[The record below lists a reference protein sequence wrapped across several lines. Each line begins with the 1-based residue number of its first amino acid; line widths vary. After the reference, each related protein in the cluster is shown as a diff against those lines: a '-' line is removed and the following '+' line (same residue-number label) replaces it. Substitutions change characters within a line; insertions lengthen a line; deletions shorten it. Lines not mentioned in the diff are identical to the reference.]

1 MSLTFRRPSQGELPH
16 PLGCTHSR
24 NGELLI
30 ASVDGEI
37 DMATAPR
44 FVHHVEEL
52 LAERRVAVIADLTKV
67 SFLGA
72 AGVVGLLTLTTA
84 AQAADVPFCVV
95 TDQRAVLRPLQVTAV
110 DRVVVVHAT
119 FERAHAWLNDQT

>member
-1 MSLTFRRPSQGELPH
+1 
-16 PLGCTHSR
+16 
-24 NGELLI
+24 
-30 ASVDGEI
+30 
-37 DMATAPR
+37 MATAPR

-52 LAERRVAVIADLTKV
+52 LGERRVAVIADLTKV

-119 FERAHAWLNDQT
+119 FERAHAWLNDQA